1 MKKLILSA
9 LFLSAIGSANATTTI
24 RVICCDGSVHDF
36 YGVSQDS
43 YSLVYGGRDDYDFY
57 LKEAAKKYCREGCIR
72 SVFELIGSTLSLSAE
87 VDVNEQ
93 EKLVRDEKLVATVEH
108 KKKMAENE

>member
-1 MKKLILSA
+1 MLSA
-9 LFLSAIGSANATTTI
+9 LFLSAICSANATTTI

-43 YSLVYGGRDDYDFY
+43 YSLVWGGRDDYDFY
-57 LKEAAKKYCREGCIR
+57 LKEAAKKYCPEGCIR

-87 VDVNEQ
+87 ANVNEQ
-93 EKLVRDEKLVATVEH
+93 DKPVMNEKLVATVEH
-108 KKKMAENE
+108 KKKMAEDE